1 MSVTRILCNFCG
13 LPQVYCKCGTGVKT
27 FQLPTH
33 DDTPFTSP
41 NGSFQADLEK
51 LINRHSLE
59 GGSNTPDFILAC
71 FLRQCL
77 EAFDM
82 ATRRRDEHREQ

>member
-1 MSVTRILCNFCG
+1 MSMTHICCNFCG
-13 LPQVYCKCGTGVKT
+13 FPQVYCKCGTATK
-27 FQLPTH
+27 
-33 DDTPFTSP
+33 PFP
-41 NGSFQADLEK
+41 VMVEPFNPPAGSFQSDLEK
-51 LINRHSLE
+51 LINQHSIE

-82 ATRRRDEHREQ
+82 ATRRRDEHHK